1 MISPLAQLL
10 IITGRTNQYPEP
22 AKKTEFEEVA
32 TSPYRA
38 YCPDCNDEGRD
49 ARLPCEGHN

>member
-1 MISPLAQLL
+1 MISPLAQL
-10 IITGRTNQYPEP
+10 IIIAGKLPGQPDPKKITAEAPPQYRP
-22 AKKTEFEEVA
+22 
-32 TSPYRA
+32 